1 MSVLLQFIGDWGHAL
16 AAVLFAALGIFLLRR
31 RQEAAELRTLS
42 AALLLTSAW
51 ALYVS
56 FGGVSK
62 PLSGL
67 GESIRNAAW
76 LLAMFVM
83 LRRASAGRQGT
94 IGAVVAVYAAVA
106 VLILIQTVADL
117 GWRQLTLSR
126 DVQAALITSTLI
138 LRMMTAIG
146 CLLLVHQLRQ
156 LLDELLLLVL

>member
-76 LLAMFVM
+76 LL
-83 LRRASAGRQGT
+83 RPPPPREASRWPGC
-94 IGAVVAVYAAVA
+94 
-106 VLILIQTVADL
+106 
-117 GWRQLTLSR
+117 WRCS
-126 DVQAALITSTLI
+126 
-138 LRMMTAIG
+138 
-146 CLLLVHQLRQ
+146 
-156 LLDELLLLVL
+156 